1 MAKNVNTVVQIEDGG
16 KFIGHM
22 TDQASHLFDQI
33 LAQTNIGRSKLIS
46 MLGLTHHHVMDE
58 KRIMNLVQDINNRSR
73 RGF

>member
-33 LAQTNIGRSKLIS
+33 LAQTNIGKSKLIS
-46 MLGLTHHHVMDE
+46 MLGLAHHDVMDE
-58 KRIMNLVQDINNRSR
+58 SKIMSLVQDINNRSR